1 LTLQYIKPWL
11 VDFYCDDG
19 VQPIVDEADC
29 GALPVATSTWGAVKA
44 MYR

>member
-1 LTLQYIKPWL
+1 
-11 VDFYCDDG
+11 